1 MDNQI
6 DTNLLTTKAKDLN
19 DRFFLLLN
27 EIVKVFP
34 DAKINPDTTSKYDL
48 SKDNKD
54 MYNEAMGKMLELQ
67 NEYFMFNNTI
77 TKETN
82 NMLDYVT
89 NLDKNIQ
96 LNDALNKKLLSRL
109 SDLKSSSHSAEGLF
123 DDALLSRNQI
133 LFGNTVLFIAICA
146 GGYFGYNMIKT
157 KQ

>member
-6 DTNLLTTKAKDLN
+6 DTNILTTKAKDLN

-34 DAKINPDTTSKYDL
+34 DAKINPDTNSKYDL
-48 SKDNKD
+48 SKDNIE

-96 LNDALNKKLLSRL
+96 LLHLIF
-109 SDLKSSSHSAEGLF
+109 E
-123 DDALLSRNQI
+123 
-133 LFGNTVLFIAICA
+133 
-146 GGYFGYNMIKT
+146 
-157 KQ
+157 

>member
-6 DTNLLTTKAKDLN
+6 DTNLLTTKAKELN

-34 DAKINPDTTSKYDL
+34 DAKINPETTSIYDL
-48 SKDNKD
+48 EKNNKE
-54 MYNEAMGKMLELQ
+54 MYNEAMNKMLELQ

-82 NMLDYVT
+82 NMLDYLT

-96 LNDALNKKLLSRL
+96 SIDINNKKLLSRL

-123 DDALLSRNQI
+123 DDAILSRNEI
-133 LFGNTVLFIAICA
+133 LFGNTVLFLAISA
-146 GGYFGYNMIKT
+146 GGYLGYNMIKNN
-157 KQ
+157 Q

>member
-6 DTNLLTTKAKDLN
+6 DTNLLTTKAKELN

-34 DAKINPDTTSKYDL
+34 DAKIKPETTSIYDL
-48 SKDNKD
+48 EKNNKE
-54 MYNEAMGKMLELQ
+54 MYNEAMNKMLELQ

-82 NMLDYVT
+82 NMLDYLT

-96 LNDALNKKLLSRL
+96 SIDINNKKLLLRL

-123 DDALLSRNQI
+123 DDAILSRNEI
-133 LFGNTVLFIAICA
+133 LFGNTFLFLDISA
-146 GGYFGYNMIKT
+146 GGYLGYNMIKNN
-157 KQ
+157 Q

>member
-6 DTNLLTTKAKDLN
+6 NTNILTTKAKDLN

-34 DAKINPDTTSKYDL
+34 DAKINPDTNSKYDL
-48 SKDNKD
+48 SKDNKE
-54 MYNEAMGKMLELQ
+54 MYNEAMGKMLDLQ

-96 LNDALNKKLLSRL
+96 LNDAANKKLLSRL

-133 LFGNTVLFIAICA
+133 LFGNFVLFITICG
-146 GGYFGYNMIKT
+146 GGYLGYTMIKN

>member
-6 DTNLLTTKAKDLN
+6 DTNLLTTKAKELN

-34 DAKINPDTTSKYDL
+34 DAKINPETNSIYDL
-48 SKDNKD
+48 EKNNKE
-54 MYNEAMGKMLELQ
+54 MYNEAMNKMLELQ

-82 NMLDYVT
+82 NMLDYLT

-96 LNDALNKKLLSRL
+96 SIDINNKNLLSRL

-123 DDALLSRNQI
+123 DDAILSRNQI
-133 LFGNTVLFIAICA
+133 LFGNTVLFLAISA
-146 GGYFGYNMIKT
+146 GGYLGYNMIKNN
-157 KQ
+157 Q

>member
-6 DTNLLTTKAKDLN
+6 DTNLLTTKAKELN

-34 DAKINPDTTSKYDL
+34 DSKINPETASIYDL
-48 SKDNKD
+48 EKNNKE
-54 MYNEAMGKMLELQ
+54 MYNEAMNKMLELQ

-82 NMLDYVT
+82 NMLDYLT

-96 LNDALNKKLLSRL
+96 SIDINNKKLLSRL

-123 DDALLSRNQI
+123 DDAILSRNEI
-133 LFGNTVLFIAICA
+133 LFGNTVLFLAISA
-146 GGYFGYNMIKT
+146 GGYLGYNMIKNN
-157 KQ
+157 Q